1 MISALRNPFFGK
13 KWPIFGDP
21 EPVRVEKKST
31 TFSKRHLHAQNQ
43 PRHCGSC
50 RGQNKSPLG
59 MLNRRLISYLR
70 AGITVRRKNAVK
82 MRFRISDFLFLNTNC
97 EWSFYS
103 QQKTVEDSGS
113 SGQAIG
119 AA

>member
-1 MISALRNPFFGK
+1 MGVRLLFQEDLHYVLR
-13 KWPIFGDP
+13 
-21 EPVRVEKKST
+21 
-31 TFSKRHLHAQNQ
+31 HAQNN
-43 PRHCGSC
+43 RRVSGT
-50 RGQNKSPLG
+50 RGGQNKLPLG

-82 MRFRISDFLFLNTNC
+82 MRFRISDFLFLNKNC
-97 EWSFYS
+97 EWRFYS

-113 SGQAIG
+113 SEQAID